1 MVVSVPT
8 TTSWEKL
15 GFVFYF
21 KKIFHANLI
30 ANWTESS
37 VIAYSSLFS
46 PVRTIFESFQKKF
59 FLCQKNWFESFDFLS
74 NANNSSEQAFNR
86 QKARFK
92 QRTFGVTPLKLF
104 SF

>member
-21 KKIFHANLI
+21 KKFFHANLI

-46 PVRTIFESFQKKF
+46 PVRTIFKSFQKF
-59 FLCQKNWFESFDFLS
+59 FFSVKKTGLKVL
-74 NANNSSEQAFNR
+74 
-86 QKARFK
+86 
-92 QRTFGVTPLKLF
+92 TFV
-104 SF
+104 